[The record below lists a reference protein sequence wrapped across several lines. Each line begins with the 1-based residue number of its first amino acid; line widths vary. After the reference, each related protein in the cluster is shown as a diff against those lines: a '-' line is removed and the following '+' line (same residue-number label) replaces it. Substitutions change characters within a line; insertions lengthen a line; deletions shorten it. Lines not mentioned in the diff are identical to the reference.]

1 MQLADALAIAISR
14 QQLHELELAK
24 LGFDATTIGPVA
36 SALQRDERLVRV
48 RCCYECDVYR
58 WTVQVV
64 VRLPAHHFQP
74 MWRLIWC

>member
-1 MQLADALAIAISR
+1 MQLAEALAIAISR

-48 RCCYECDVYR
+48 RSCYKCVSLDGASCC
-58 WTVQVV
+58 
-64 VRLPAHHFQP
+64 LPAHHP
-74 MWRLIWC
+74 M